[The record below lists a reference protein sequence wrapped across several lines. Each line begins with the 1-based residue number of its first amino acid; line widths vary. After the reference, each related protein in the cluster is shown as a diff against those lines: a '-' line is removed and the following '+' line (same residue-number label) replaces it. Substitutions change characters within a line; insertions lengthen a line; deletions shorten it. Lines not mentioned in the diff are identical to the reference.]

1 MVFDKYFNEDTFT
14 FKGGVVDSIDELNAL
29 KGKKQSEKWHKEG
42 DAYIHTMLCVEH
54 AFRILTEE
62 FIKENGFTLRDCR
75 ILVMAVLFHDLG
87 KATKTEF
94 SKGDWHSYGHEEDGE
109 KIARKILWD
118 EDFEA
123 REEVCS
129 LIRFHM
135 VRCGIMRGGD
145 IANKIMKLS
154 WLVNIKKLLFLGM
167 CDIFGSIQDDE
178 HGIDRDIRCIN
189 LMGGFANSLNC
200 IDKPFMFDEER
211 YMISS
216 NDEDRRDITCRYLF
230 EMKFP
235 FKDMKDAN
243 KPTMTIMVGL
253 SGAGKDT
260 YITEKLA
267 DDDTVILCRD
277 NIRTEIG
284 MCRLGEKIVGT
295 PSQEKM
301 VTEIFNARLNEALM
315 HGVDVV
321 INNINLKK
329 KYRSEYIRAA
339 KKNGY
344 DVRCVYVEAP
354 TLKDNNERH
363 KGQVSMDILNNM
375 ILNLDF
381 PRADEFGSEII
392 IEKQSKVN

>member
-14 FKGGVVDSIDELNAL
+14 FKSGILDSIDELNAL
-29 KGKKQSEKWHKEG
+29 KGVKQSEKWHKEG
-42 DAYIHTMLCVEH
+42 DAYIHTMLCLEH
-54 AFRILTEE
+54 AFRILSEE
-62 FIKENGFTLRDCR
+62 FIKENRFTLRDCR

-94 SKGDWHSYGHEEDGE
+94 SNGDWHSYGHEIDGE

-118 EDFEA
+118 EEFTA
-123 REEVCS
+123 RESVCS

-135 VRCGIMRGGD
+135 ERCGIMRGGD

-154 WLVNIKKLLFLGM
+154 WLVNLKKLLFVGM
-167 CDIFGSIQDDE
+167 CDIFGSIQNDE
-178 HGIDRDIRCIN
+178 HGIERDIRCIN
-189 LMGGFANSLNC
+189 IMGGFAKSLNC
-200 IDKPFMFDEER
+200 LDKPFVFDDDNFMVSASEIER
-211 YMISS
+211 S
-216 NDEDRRDITCRYLF
+216 EITCSHIF
-230 EMKFP
+230 DGTFP
-235 FKDMKDAN
+235 FKDKTQSP
-243 KPTMTIMVGL
+243 KPVMTIMVGL

-260 YITEKLA
+260 YISDRLS
-267 DDDTVILCRD
+267 DGSTVVLCRD
-277 NIRTEIG
+277 NIRAEIG
-284 MCRLGEKIVGT
+284 LCGVNEKIVGT
-295 PSQEKM
+295 PLQEKK
-301 VTEIFNARLNEALM
+301 VTEIFNARLNEALI

-329 KYRSEYIRAA
+329 KYRSEYIRVA
-339 KKNGY
+339 KNNGY
-344 DVRCVYVEAP
+344 DVKCVYVEAP

-363 KGQVSMDILNNM
+363 KGQVSMDILNKM